1 MARLSLG
8 GRCMP
13 IDFELGG
20 VYLPPI
26 AQALLLA
33 LPVFLLLDALLRR
46 VGVLTF
52 VWHPALFQGA
62 VYTAICA
69 GLLLWMGVSS

>member
-1 MARLSLG
+1 
-8 GRCMP
+8 MP
-13 IDFELGG
+13 IDFEVGG

-33 LPVFLLLDALLRR
+33 LPLFVLVDALLRR
-46 VGVLTF
+46 VGVLAF

-62 VYTAICA
+62 LYTAICA
-69 GLLLWMGVSS
+69 ALLLWMGVSR

>member
-1 MARLSLG
+1 
-8 GRCMP
+8 MP
-13 IDFELGG
+13 IDFEVGG

-33 LPVFLLLDALLRR
+33 LPLFLLVDALLRR
-46 VGVLTF
+46 VGVLAL

-69 GLLLWMGVSS
+69 ALLLWMGVSR